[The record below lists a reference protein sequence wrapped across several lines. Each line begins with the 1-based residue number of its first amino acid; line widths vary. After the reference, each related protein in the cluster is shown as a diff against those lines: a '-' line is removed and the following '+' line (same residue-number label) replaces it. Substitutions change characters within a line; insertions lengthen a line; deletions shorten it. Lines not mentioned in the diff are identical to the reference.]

1 MSIPDSIN
9 HGIKIE
15 EEVLWRQDLPVEEIP
30 IDELEY
36 NLDICYLEQLWTD
49 DWNLSPRMLIESYDK
64 ETFHATKSEEAD
76 LQYPIEIYYYKDKRI
91 ILDGVHRFT

>member
-36 NLDICYLEQLWTD
+36 NLDICYLEQL
-49 DWNLSPRMLIESYDK
+49 
-64 ETFHATKSEEAD
+64 
-76 LQYPIEIYYYKDKRI
+76 
-91 ILDGVHRFT
+91 